1 MQQKAIWER
10 TESRGNGWNEYDNTI
25 LQFVFDSNKNKVV
38 AVCRY
43 YSEIVVVD
51 IDQLTTEYI
60 Y

>member
-43 YSEIVVVD
+43 YSEI
-51 IDQLTTEYI
+51 EE
-60 Y
+60 